1 MTVLRVSLVAALMVA
16 LVAAGWLA
24 FVPRRPAPD
33 GPHGAGRMEAMLT
46 DSAGRPL
53 PLTIWYPAES
63 RRGGVV
69 ADAPPAQEGKR
80 APLILYSPGWGGVR
94 TQSSIQAENL
104 ASHGFV
110 VVACDDVSSDRATRP
125 DDGPSFDMGTDAA
138 RAASLELAA
147 RHVLAQGA
155 RLVDVLD
162 ALEGGRV
169 PRLAGRVDLAR
180 VGAMGYS
187 VGGSSVLQA
196 GLLDPRIVAILNI
209 DGALLGP
216 SADRIGPQ
224 AYFLLSSREAF
235 PTEAEQA
242 SSDPAVRGS
251 AWISLADIP
260 RNRRRME
267 RPGNYWAVIDT
278 ASHED
283 MSDGLFAVRRSN
295 LLRLNVQRTAI
306 DTAIRRF
313 AVAFFESTLLG
324 DPAALRALVAGED
337 QPSSARWV
345 SSTPAA
351 SGTASPTQ

>member
-24 FVPRRPAPD
+24 FVPQRPVPE
-33 GPHGAGRMEAMLT
+33 GPHGVGRMDAALT

-53 PLTIWYPAES
+53 PLTIWYPAEGP
-63 RRGGVV
+63 RGRVV
-69 ADAPPAQEGKR
+69 ADALLARAGGP
-80 APLILYSPGWGGVR
+80 APLILYSPGWGGAR

-110 VVACDDVSSDRATRP
+110 VVACDDVSSDAATRP
-125 DDGPSFDMGTDAA
+125 DDGPSFDMDTDAT
-138 RAASLELAA
+138 RAASLGLAS
-147 RHVLAQGA
+147 RHVLVQGA

-162 ALEGGRV
+162 AVEAGRV

-216 SADRIGPQ
+216 SAEQIGPQ

-235 PTEAEQA
+235 PTVAEET

-267 RPGNYWAVIDT
+267 RPGNYWAVIDAAT
-278 ASHED
+278 HED
-283 MSDGLFAVRRSN
+283 MSDGLFAVHRSN
-295 LLRLNVQRTAI
+295 LLRLNIQRTAI

-313 AVAFFESTLLG
+313 AVAFFESALLG
-324 DPAALRALVAGED
+324 EPAALRTLVAD
-337 QPSSARWV
+337 QPSSARWI

-351 SGTASPTQ
+351 SGTASATQ